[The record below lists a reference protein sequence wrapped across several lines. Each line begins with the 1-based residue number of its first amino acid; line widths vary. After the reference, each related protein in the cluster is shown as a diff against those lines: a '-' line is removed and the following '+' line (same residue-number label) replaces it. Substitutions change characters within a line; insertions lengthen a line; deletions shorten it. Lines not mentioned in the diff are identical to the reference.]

1 MTPIVNCMHKCNLFK
16 SGIIWDVIPPLG
28 LQFMFTKDVEVEEKF
43 KEGMLSKMSK
53 ITDLISKLD
62 GFAEG
67 SDKARVEKC

>member
-1 MTPIVNCMHKCNLFK
+1 
-16 SGIIWDVIPPLG
+16 
-28 LQFMFTKDVEVEEKF
+28 MFTKDVEVEEKF
-43 KEGMLSKMSK
+43 KEGMLSKMPK